1 MTIVSAAGG
10 APWSAHDEGV
20 DARLRP
26 TTSARSLLIT
36 ILGEFAY
43 PRSGEAWTATL
54 VDALGAMGVEHK
66 SARQALSRAAQEG
79 LLTATRYGRRVRWTL
94 TPAGDDLLR
103 LGTERIYGFLRTPG
117 RWDGQWLLVSAPIPA
132 AERLLRHRLRT
143 RLSWLGMGSPSP
155 GLWVVPNTQ
164 KAPEVQAVLEELGLA
179 DRAFAWAG
187 HVVGEADVTRLI
199 GTAWDLAELA
209 ARYADFIA
217 RFTAPATEV
226 RDPFVDQVNLIQEWR
241 RFPFLDPD
249 LPPELLSD
257 DWPGARA
264 ADTFHDRHERWDGGA
279 QAAWERMETDA
290 AARL

>member
-1 MTIVSAAGG
+1 MTIATGIDG
-10 APWSAHDEGV
+10 APWSAPDE
-20 DARLRP
+20 DLDLRLRP

-79 LLTATRYGRRVRWTL
+79 LLTSTRFGRRVRWTL
-94 TPAGDDLLR
+94 TTAGDDLLR

-117 RWDGQWLLVSAPIPA
+117 RWDGQWLLVSATIPTS
-132 AERLLRHRLRT
+132 ERLLRHRLRT

-155 GLWVVPNTQ
+155 GLWVVPNTA
-164 KAPEVQAVLEELGLA
+164 KAAEVRAVIAELGLS

-187 HVVGEADVTRLI
+187 HVVGEADVSRLI
-199 GTAWDLAELA
+199 DSAWDLAELA
-209 ARYADFIA
+209 SRYAAFIA
-217 RFTAPATEV
+217 RFSAPDTEV
-226 RDPFVDQVNLIQEWR
+226 RSPFVNQVNLIQEWR

-249 LPPELLSD
+249 LPPELLAE

-264 ADTFHDRHERWDGGA
+264 ADTFHDRHDRWDRGA
-279 QAAWERMETDA
+279 QDAWDRMEAEA